1 MPYNFGRMTSGESS
15 KNLKNFC
22 FPEAYANTANVIAAS
37 KDKWQKLRDEIW
49 QLHSEG
55 CAALHPLIVLSFMDI
70 FEKEEQSSR

>member
-1 MPYNFGRMTSGESS
+1 MAEEYDIKLDYARWLMEGR
-15 KNLKNFC
+15 
-22 FPEAYANTANVIAAS
+22 AAS